1 MAYSESDTR
10 VKLID
15 PKIKESNWSENNIVR
30 EYYFTEGRK
39 FEIKQDLI
47 ALFYE
52 FKISNK
58 YFEL

>member
-30 EYYFTEGRK
+30 EYFSQMVE
-39 FEIKQDLI
+39 
-47 ALFYE
+47 
-52 FKISNK
+52 N
-58 YFEL
+58 